1 MKPYLTREKEYST
14 GFLFFEK
21 SSKKPVGYIWL
32 IRRNGNE
39 LSYRVR
45 KTDTVI
51 SCVFVFKEY
60 RGRNIAN
67 LMISKVIETLR
78 EEGGTE
84 VALGVRKANAAA
96 IRAYEKCGFQITG
109 EKTYSRIL
117 RKTFPYHII

>member
-1 MKPYLTREKEYST
+1 MRRNIQQAFC
-14 GFLFFEK
+14 FLK
-21 SSKKPVGYIWL
+21 RAVKKPVGYIWL